1 MSVYKTVF
9 DRNMYRVKSLCALYN
24 SLKTNE
30 AKESKEYKF
39 TDILRSAIVFLHSS
53 FEEYFRNVLRDVLPN
68 TCTQEDLKKISFTTK
83 DGRHIDKLTV
93 GNLLQYKGKTVDDLV
108 AGFIGDTLDTTSFNN
123 YVDIVSWAKKINVDL
138 STFTSQEKIEKMI
151 MRRHKIVNEA
161 DNSRTDKMNNSYSLT
176 VIFESV
182 VNEWIN
188 AVQNLVNIIDSQIEG
203 EINNVSIQV

>member
-68 TCTQEDLKKISFTTK
+68 TCTQEDLKKS
-83 DGRHIDKLTV
+83 H
-93 GNLLQYKGKTVDDLV
+93 
-108 AGFIGDTLDTTSFNN
+108 
-123 YVDIVSWAKKINVDL
+123 
-138 STFTSQEKIEKMI
+138 SQ
-151 MRRHKIVNEA
+151 RR
-161 DNSRTDKMNNSYSLT
+161 M
-176 VIFESV
+176 
-182 VNEWIN
+182 
-188 AVQNLVNIIDSQIEG
+188 EG
-203 EINNVSIQV
+203 I